1 MEKGERAHKALFVS
15 SISFGQNKCSMKFLK
30 NYTWIK
36 RWKLPC
42 VFFKM
47 DELEED
53 DVRGICLL
61 HTFEGIEGH

>member
-1 MEKGERAHKALFVS
+1 
-15 SISFGQNKCSMKFLK
+15 MKFLK

>member
-1 MEKGERAHKALFVS
+1 MDKK
-15 SISFGQNKCSMKFLK
+15 MLK
-30 NYTWIK
+30 
-36 RWKLPC
+36 KLPC